1 MNINPQT
8 LQAIRHQRGLSQ
20 QMLADMSHVTKKTI
34 SRIETG
40 AGDPNRVRN
49 NTIQRLASAL
59 GVKSGDLGKA
69 PSDHS
74 DRERFLADAGY
85 QQVKSHISGDAALAY
100 QQVNDRYGISRN
112 ALAEM
117 APLFFVL
124 LAESSLVWRREALKE
139 IDEATEALRKLDC
152 ETTGH
157 HLSFVNAVY
166 RIEEGSGGEE
176 NSIEERDIFGENL
189 SGYAFDLGYNPTVSN
204 PFAEFL
210 RHLCKKIDDR
220 EVVELDLHGDEYLE
234 NMNGRVPS
242 YRIFGPQFDQI
253 TGEDFWAQLAVKR
266 GYTTIS
272 EIPGDLLD
280 DDKKDERIE
289 WLCSQIPE
297 SEKDRLEK
305 LWDIELEEHF
315 SLPAAPQG
323 GGDDPS

>member
-8 LQAIRHQRGLSQ
+8 LRAIRDKRGLSQ
-20 QMLADMSHVTKKTI
+20 QALADMSRVSKKTI
-34 SRIETG
+34 SRIESG

-49 NTIQRLASAL
+49 NTIQRLASTL
-59 GVKSGDLGKA
+59 DVKPGDLGRA

-74 DRERFLADAGY
+74 DRESAGY
-85 QQVKSHISGDAALAY
+85 QQVKSYISDDATLAY

-124 LAESSLVWRREALKE
+124 LAESSLVWRQKALNE
-139 IDEATEALRKLDC
+139 IDEATKALRKLNFG
-152 ETTGH
+152 TTD

-166 RIEEGSGGEE
+166 RIEEGSGDEE

-189 SGYAFDLGYNPTVSN
+189 SEHAFDLGYNPTVSN

-220 EVVELDLHGDEYLE
+220 EVVEMDLHGDNYLW
-234 NMNGRVPS
+234 NMNGKVPS

-266 GYTTIS
+266 GYTTVS
-272 EIPGDLLD
+272 EIPGDLRGN
-280 DDKKDERIE
+280 DKKDERIE
-289 WLCSQIPE
+289 WLRSQIPE

-305 LWDIELEEHF
+305 LWDIELEEF
-315 SLPAAPQG
+315 FLLPAAAQG
-323 GGDDPS
+323 EGDDPS

>member
-1 MNINPQT
+1 MKINPQT
-8 LQAIRHQRGLSQ
+8 LRAIRDKRCLSQ
-20 QMLADMSHVTKKTI
+20 QALADMSRVTKKTI

-40 AGDPNRVRN
+40 AGDPNRIRN
-49 NTIQRLASAL
+49 HTVQKLASAL
-59 GVKSGDLGKA
+59 SVKPEVLGRA

-74 DRERFLADAGY
+74 DEERHLADVGY
-85 QQVKSHISGDAALAY
+85 QSVKSYISDDAALAY
-100 QQVNDRYGISRN
+100 QQVKDRYGISRN

-152 ETTGH
+152 GTIG

-166 RIEEGSGGEE
+166 RVEEGAGGEE
-176 NSIEERDIFGENL
+176 DSINERDIFGENL
-189 SGYAFDLGYNPTVSN
+189 SDYAFDLGYDPNVSN

-220 EVVELDLHGDEYLE
+220 EVVELDHDGNTDLW
-234 NMNGRVPS
+234 NMNGKVPS

-253 TGEDFWAQLAVKR
+253 TGDDVWAQWSVKK

-272 EIPGDLLD
+272 EIPDDLLG

-289 WLCSQIPE
+289 WLRSQFPE
-297 SEKDRLEK
+297 REKDRLEK
-305 LWDIELEEHF
+305 LWDIDLENF
-315 SLPAAPQG
+315 FASTATAQG
-323 GGDDPS
+323 EDDDPS